1 MSRLWRT
8 DERTDGKWKIEQ
20 CSVGPETAIRR
31 CFMSSWVVFINIAL
45 HLSIKEDFL
54 VFKETERARCPT
66 LKWPQSDR
74 AIVTTP
80 SQASGLL
87 QKGQPGKE
95 DVNQH
100 KTKILFHGLKS
111 NAITWPED
119 LSICISAFPHPPICP
134 SVLLSS
140 VATTHLFGKC
150 GLLPLVWPVLYIH
163 IPHSTSFAYRDEFHW
178 SSHPLVSCSTNFMPL
193 KFLTCQVFLCW
204 WLLYLPGLWLVLPRT
219 RNPSNP
225 MNCPGLHFIPDCYET
240 ARQP

>member
-1 MSRLWRT
+1 MIYMSFW
-8 DERTDGKWKIEQ
+8 
-20 CSVGPETAIRR
+20 
-31 CFMSSWVVFINIAL
+31 MVFIKFAL
-45 HLSIKEDFL
+45 LQSIKEEFL

-111 NAITWPED
+111 KATTWPED
-119 LSICISAFPHPPICP
+119 LSICISAFPHPPIFP

-150 GLLPLVWPVLYIH
+150 GLLPLV
-163 IPHSTSFAYRDEFHW
+163 
-178 SSHPLVSCSTNFMPL
+178 
-193 KFLTCQVFLCW
+193 
-204 WLLYLPGLWLVLPRT
+204 
-219 RNPSNP
+219 
-225 MNCPGLHFIPDCYET
+225 
-240 ARQP
+240 